1 MPLQIRARGAIGDDQ
16 QLVAGIAFA
25 KDHAALLVVRASQQ
39 RFNSVEL
46 GLAEAC
52 EQSNRR

>member
-1 MPLQIRARGAIGDDQ
+1 
-16 QLVAGIAFA
+16 
-25 KDHAALLVVRASQQ
+25 VRASQQ